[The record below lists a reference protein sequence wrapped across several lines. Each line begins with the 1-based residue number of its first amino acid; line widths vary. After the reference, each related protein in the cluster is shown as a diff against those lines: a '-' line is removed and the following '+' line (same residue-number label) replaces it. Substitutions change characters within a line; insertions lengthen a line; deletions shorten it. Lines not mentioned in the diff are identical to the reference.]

1 MIKKKLSETIICT
14 DYLPELSKVNN
25 DEIDQVIIKDYLNNP
40 PQNVFD
46 DVELSSNKNITWV
59 MDYARSKFK
68 LTVDRET
75 LIPILG
81 IGKIEKPWRS

>member
-46 DVELSSNKNITWV
+46 DVELSPNKNITWV

-68 LTVDRET
+68 FNTIT
-75 LIPILG
+75 LEKLFV
-81 IGKIEKPWRS
+81 IGQYLWRRTR